1 MVREEDVG
9 RWAVVLAAAAFA
21 TGVAIAWIMLT
32 NDVRRWSGL
41 DVTRILV
48 IGWSFV
54 AAGLV
59 GWQQRPENRI
69 GPAMVATGF
78 LRFAAALAASQDP
91 LLFSIGHSLEVTYL
105 AGVIYVV
112 LAFPSGRL
120 ESRLH
125 RWLFGLTIFAVGPL
139 DVGRLVFG
147 AHDPTACVG
156 CPTRIMIEV
165 VDASGV
171 ARSLEIAVLGLGA
184 FIAASS
190 VAVLLRRWRGA
201 SPRLRFAIA
210 PVLWGGAAGFAAVF
224 LMVTNHL
231 LEEPAGGAPHVLL
244 DVVTASIAFAFLLGL
259 GRTRMARTAVADLVV
274 ELGNTPGPGELRA
287 ALARALRDP
296 SLRIAYWLPVAERYV
311 DAQGRPVD
319 VPKEGGEPSV
329 TIVRR
334 DERTIAA
341 LLHDP
346 ALREDEQLVESVCAA
361 AALAL
366 ENERLQAELRA
377 RLEELTASRTRI
389 VEAAQ
394 AERRRI
400 ERDLHDGTQ
409 QRLVSVAMTLGLAES
424 RLSADAQ
431 SAQTVLRDARTGL
444 SEALEDLRQLSHG
457 IHPGILT
464 ERGLGPALDELATS
478 SHLPVELT
486 VSLQERLPDRVETA
500 AYFFVSEALTNV
512 AKYARATDVQVRVER
527 IDDRAVIRVGDDG
540 AGGADPSRGTG
551 LRGLRDRVEAL
562 GGRFWFTSRPGQGT
576 VVAAEIPCG

>member
-1 MVREEDVG
+1 MREEDLG
-9 RWAVVLAAAAFA
+9 RRTVVLAVAALT
-21 TGVAIAWIMLT
+21 TGVAVAWIMLS
-32 NDVRRWSGL
+32 NDVRRRSGL
-41 DVTRILV
+41 DVTLVLV

-59 GWQQRPENRI
+59 GWRLRPENRI
-69 GPAMVATGF
+69 GPAMVVTGF
-78 LRFAAALAASQDP
+78 LRFGAALEASQDP
-91 LLFSIGHSLEVTYL
+91 LMFAIGHSLEVTYL
-105 AGVIYVV
+105 AGVIFVV

-125 RWLFGLTIFAVGPL
+125 RWLFALTIFAVGPL
-139 DVGRLVFG
+139 DMGRLVFG

-156 CPTRIMIEV
+156 CPTRIMLEV
-165 VDASGV
+165 VDSPGV
-171 ARSLEIAVLGLGA
+171 ARSLELALFGVGA
-184 FIAASS
+184 FVAASS
-190 VAVLLRRWRGA
+190 VAVLLQRWRGA

-210 PVLWGGAAGFAAVF
+210 PVLWAGTAAFIAVF
-224 LMVTNHL
+224 LMVANHYL
-231 LEEPAGGAPHVLL
+231 DEPTGGAPHDLL
-244 DVVTASIAFAFLLGL
+244 DVVTASLAFAFLIGL
-259 GRTRMARTAVADLVV
+259 GRTRLAWSGVADLVV
-274 ELGNTPGPGELRA
+274 ELGNTPGPGELRT
-287 ALARALRDP
+287 ALGRALRDP
-296 SLRIAYWLPVAERYV
+296 SLRIVYWLPDAERYV
-311 DAQGRPVD
+311 DADGTPVD
-319 VPKEGGEPSV
+319 LPEEDGETSV
-329 TIVRR
+329 TVVRR

-346 ALREDEQLVESVCAA
+346 ALREEQGLVESVCAA

-377 RLEELTASRTRI
+377 HLEELTASRTRI

-424 RLSADAQ
+424 RLSDPE

-457 IHPGILT
+457 IYPGILT

-486 VSLQERLPDRVETA
+486 VSLAERLSDRVETA

-512 AKYARATDVQVRVER
+512 AKHARATNVQVRVER
-527 IDDRAVIRVGDDG
+527 TDDRAVIRVADDG
-540 AGGADPSRGTG
+540 AGGADPNHGSGF
-551 LRGLRDRVEAL
+551 RGLRDRVEGL
-562 GGRFWFTSRPGQGT
+562 GGRFSFTSPQGKGT
-576 VVAAEIPCG
+576 VVAAEIPCE